1 MRQPP
6 SAAPFVGRKSALVLL
21 GCITL
26 GWFSPVRAAPPST
39 PSPDQVKE
47 TVFWQQLYANGGHTL
62 YCNHPFKDKTLLIDT
77 DYIYPLRTMAHHLK
91 CSSVRACTG
100 NAQFQLMASDL
111 HNMYPAL
118 KAVIRDRRNSLFG
131 TVPGHDYKFENC
143 TYKTTFQET
152 EPPDSAKGNIARAIL
167 YMHTQYGLPIPG
179 RQDLMREW
187 NKTDPVDASE
197 RQRNDA
203 IDKLQGNRNPYI
215 DHPDKV
221 DDLYKF

>member
-91 CSSVRACTG
+91 CSSVQACTG

-131 TVPGHDYKFENC
+131 TTGFCQGQYRPRHSLHAHTIRIADPWPPG
-143 TYKTTFQET
+143 
-152 EPPDSAKGNIARAIL
+152 PDAGVE
-167 YMHTQYGLPIPG
+167 
-179 RQDLMREW
+179 QDGSRGCE
-187 NKTDPVDASE
+187 
-197 RQRNDA
+197 
-203 IDKLQGNRNPYI
+203 
-215 DHPDKV
+215 
-221 DDLYKF
+221 